1 MLTGCINTSEHPKTA
16 FPLLFCC
23 AREIPFRTV
32 STLGYHPQYN
42 FTFDNYNLE
51 HKCPKKRVRINVNMP
66 PNIIPFTVLTWTPTK
81 RKFKP
86 LFGAN
91 FTCKPA
97 GVCDDQSGSGRIH
110 AEDDFKWLPLCP
122 SSLKKPPITLIW
134 LKTPFLSSSK
144 EELTADYKITMSDQE
159 EYIHLHHHKLTFSM
173 VNSTLPDCPTFI
185 RASQLNYSTL
195 HDDFSSENPPPDIY
209 SFTQAKSEALLKP
222 WDSWQDWDET
232 DNYEEP
238 SETEIMRAVKVGYIS
253 PISYNEKI
261 DLSSDDGS
269 ITYFPHFLC

>member
-1 MLTGCINTSEHPKTA
+1 
-16 FPLLFCC
+16 
-23 AREIPFRTV
+23 
-32 STLGYHPQYN
+32 
-42 FTFDNYNLE
+42 
-51 HKCPKKRVRINVNMP
+51 
-66 PNIIPFTVLTWTPTK
+66 
-81 RKFKP
+81 
-86 LFGAN
+86 
-91 FTCKPA
+91 
-97 GVCDDQSGSGRIH
+97 
-110 AEDDFKWLPLCP
+110 
-122 SSLKKPPITLIW
+122 
-134 LKTPFLSSSK
+134 
-144 EELTADYKITMSDQE
+144 
-159 EYIHLHHHKLTFSM
+159 M

-195 HDDFSSENPPPDIY
+195 HDDFSSENSPPDVY

-269 ITYFPHFLC
+269 ITYFPHFLY